1 MTHQTPGPTERTA
14 TTDPKVLTSYA
25 IEEHFK
31 DDEKNSHNVFLEIVE
46 DMTKIYKMWRS
57 SLKANLTGIL
67 CFSFHNIFFLDIHR
81 VGPSRSEQEDL
92 ERNQVQ

>member
-1 MTHQTPGPTERTA
+1 VTHQTPGPTQRTA

-31 DDEKNSHNVFLEIVE
+31 DEEKNSHNVFLEIVE

>member
-1 MTHQTPGPTERTA
+1 MTHQTPGPTQRTA

>member
-14 TTDPKVLTSYA
+14 TTDPKVLTTYA
-25 IEEHFK
+25 IEDHFK
-31 DDEKNSHNVFLEIVE
+31 DDEKKSHNVFLEIVE

>member
-1 MTHQTPGPTERTA
+1 ML
-14 TTDPKVLTSYA
+14 TTYA

-46 DMTKIYKMWRS
+46 DMKISKTLKNYKMWRS
-57 SLKANLTGIL
+57 SLKANLTGII
-67 CFSFHNIFFLDIHR
+67 CFSFHNISFLDIHR
-81 VGPSRSEQEDL
+81 VGPSRSKQEDL